1 VCSMAGTDN
10 TILLEQTYT
19 LQGGDFMRAGEIS
32 SSIKKTLKEIGIDSH
47 IIRRMAIASFEAE
60 INVVCYAERG
70 TFNLTITPDTLKV
83 VVQDV
88 GRGIADIEL
97 AMKEGY
103 STATEQIREMGFGAG
118 MGLPNIKK
126 NVDRLAIDSL
136 VGKGT
141 RLEMVINMKNLNQ
154 QDVN

>member
-1 VCSMAGTDN
+1 MSGSDN
-10 TILLEQTYT
+10 TILLEKTYA
-19 LQGGDFMRAGEIS
+19 LQGGDFMRAGEVS
-32 SSIKKTLKEIGIDSH
+32 SSIKKTLKEIGIDSQ

-60 INVVCYAERG
+60 INVVCYAEQG
-70 TFNLTITPDTLKV
+70 TFSLTITPDMLKV

-88 GRGIADIEL
+88 GQGIADIEL

-103 STATEQIREMGFGAG
+103 STATEAIREMGFGAG

-126 NVDRLAIDSL
+126 NVDRLAIDSM

-141 RLEMVINMKNLNQ
+141 RLEMVIEMNDLNKK
-154 QDVN
+154 DGN

>member
-1 VCSMAGTDN
+1 MSGSDN
-10 TILLEQTYT
+10 TILLEKTYA
-19 LQGGDFMRAGEIS
+19 LQGGDFMRAGEVS
-32 SSIKKTLKEIGIDSH
+32 SSIKKTLKEIGIDSQ

-60 INVVCYAERG
+60 INVVCYAEQG
-70 TFNLTITPDTLKV
+70 TFNLTITPDMLKV

-88 GRGIADIEL
+88 GQGIADIEL

-103 STATEQIREMGFGAG
+103 STATDAIREMGFGAG

-126 NVDRLAIDSL
+126 NVDRLAIDSM

-141 RLEMVINMKNLNQ
+141 RLEMVIEMNDLNKK
-154 QDVN
+154 DGN

>member
-1 VCSMAGTDN
+1 MSGSDN
-10 TILLEQTYT
+10 TILLEKTYA
-19 LQGGDFMRAGEIS
+19 LQGGDFMRAGEVS
-32 SSIKKTLKEIGIDSH
+32 SSIKKTLKEIGIDSQ

-60 INVVCYAERG
+60 INVVCYAEQG
-70 TFNLTITPDTLKV
+70 TFSLTITPDMLKV

-88 GRGIADIEL
+88 GQGIADIEL

-103 STATEQIREMGFGAG
+103 STATEAIREMGFGAG

-126 NVDRLAIDSL
+126 NVDRLAIDSM

-141 RLEMVINMKNLNQ
+141 RLEMVIEMKDLNKK
-154 QDVN
+154 DGN

>member
-1 VCSMAGTDN
+1 MAGADN
-10 TILLEQTYT
+10 TILLEKTYT
-19 LQGGDFMRAGEIS
+19 LQGGDFIRAGEIS
-32 SSIKKTLKEIGIDSH
+32 SSIKKILKEIGIDSQ

-88 GRGIADIEL
+88 GQGIADIEL

-141 RLEMVINMKNLNQ
+141 RLEMVIEMKNLKQ
-154 QDVN
+154 QDDN

>member
-1 VCSMAGTDN
+1 MCSMSGSDN
-10 TILLEQTYT
+10 TILLEKTYA
-19 LQGGDFMRAGEIS
+19 LQGGDFMRAGEVS
-32 SSIKKTLKEIGIDSH
+32 SSIKKTLKEIGIDSQ

-60 INVVCYAERG
+60 INVVCYAEQG
-70 TFNLTITPDTLKV
+70 TFNLTITPDMLKV

-88 GRGIADIEL
+88 GQGIADIEL

-103 STATEQIREMGFGAG
+103 STATEAIREMGFGAG

-126 NVDRLAIDSL
+126 NVDRLAIDSM

-141 RLEMVINMKNLNQ
+141 RLEMVIEMKDLNKK
-154 QDVN
+154 DGN

>member
-1 VCSMAGTDN
+1 MAGADN
-10 TILLEQTYT
+10 TILLEKTYT
-19 LQGGDFMRAGEIS
+19 LQGGDFIRAGEIS
-32 SSIKKTLKEIGIDSH
+32 SSIKKILKEIGIDSQ

-141 RLEMVINMKNLNQ
+141 RLEMVIDMKNLNQ
-154 QDVN
+154 QDDNLNG

>member
-1 VCSMAGTDN
+1 MSGSDN
-10 TILLEQTYT
+10 TILLEKTYA
-19 LQGGDFMRAGEIS
+19 LQGGDFMRAGEVS
-32 SSIKKTLKEIGIDSH
+32 SSIKKTLKEIGIDSQ

-60 INVVCYAERG
+60 INVVCYAEQG
-70 TFNLTITPDTLKV
+70 TFNLTITPDMLKV

-88 GRGIADIEL
+88 GQGIADIEL

-103 STATEQIREMGFGAG
+103 STATEAIREMGFGAG

-126 NVDRLAIDSL
+126 NVDRLVIDSM

-141 RLEMVINMKNLNQ
+141 RLEMVIKMKDLNKK
-154 QDVN
+154 DGN

>member
-1 VCSMAGTDN
+1 MAGADQ
-10 TILLEQTYT
+10 TILLEKNYT
-19 LQGGDFMRAGEIS
+19 LQGGDFIRAGEIS
-32 SSIKKTLKEIGIDSH
+32 SSIKKILKEIGIDSQ

-70 TFNLTITPDTLKV
+70 TFYLTITPDALKV

-97 AMKEGY
+97 AMKEGF
-103 STATEQIREMGFGAG
+103 STATEEIREMGFGAG

-126 NVDRLAIDSL
+126 NVDRLAIDSV

-141 RLEMVINMKNLNQ
+141 RLEMVIEMKNLNKK
-154 QDVN
+154 DGN

>member
-1 VCSMAGTDN
+1 MAGADS
-10 TILLEQTYT
+10 TILLEKTYT
-19 LQGGDFMRAGEIS
+19 LQGGDFIRAGEIS
-32 SSIKKTLKEIGIDSH
+32 SSIKKILKEIGIDSQ

-60 INVVCYAERG
+60 INVVCYAEQG
-70 TFNLTITPDTLKV
+70 TFNLTITPDTLQV
-83 VVQDV
+83 VVEDV

-126 NVDRLAIDSL
+126 NVDRLVIDSK

-141 RLEMVINMKNLNQ
+141 RLEMVIDMKNLNQ
-154 QDVN
+154 QDDNLNG

>member
-1 VCSMAGTDN
+1 MCSMSGSDN
-10 TILLEQTYT
+10 TILLEKTYA
-19 LQGGDFMRAGEIS
+19 LQGGDFMRAGEVS
-32 SSIKKTLKEIGIDSH
+32 SSIKKTLKEIGIDSQ

-60 INVVCYAERG
+60 INVVCYAEQG
-70 TFNLTITPDTLKV
+70 TFSLTITPDMLKV

-88 GRGIADIEL
+88 GQGIADIEL

-103 STATEQIREMGFGAG
+103 STATEAIREMGFGAG

-126 NVDRLAIDSL
+126 NVDRLAIDSM

-141 RLEMVINMKNLNQ
+141 RLEMVIEMKDLNK
-154 QDVN
+154 QDGN

>member
-1 VCSMAGTDN
+1 MAGTDN

>member
-1 VCSMAGTDN
+1 MAGADN
-10 TILLEQTYT
+10 TILLEKTYT
-19 LQGGDFMRAGEIS
+19 LQGGDFIRAGEIS
-32 SSIKKTLKEIGIDSH
+32 SSIKKILKEIGIDSQ

-141 RLEMVINMKNLNQ
+141 RIEMVIDMKNLNQ
-154 QDVN
+154 QDDNLNG

>member
-1 VCSMAGTDN
+1 MAGADN
-10 TILLEQTYT
+10 TILLEKTYT
-19 LQGGDFMRAGEIS
+19 LQGGDFIRAGEIS
-32 SSIKKTLKEIGIDSH
+32 SSIKKILKEIGIDSQ

-141 RLEMVINMKNLNQ
+141 RLEMVIDMKNLNQ
-154 QDVN
+154 QDDN

>member
-1 VCSMAGTDN
+1 MAGADN
-10 TILLEQTYT
+10 TILLEKTYT
-19 LQGGDFMRAGEIS
+19 LQGGDFIRAGEIS
-32 SSIKKTLKEIGIDSH
+32 SSIKKILKEIGIDSQ

-88 GRGIADIEL
+88 GQGIADIEL

-136 VGKGT
+136 IGKGT
-141 RLEMVINMKNLNQ
+141 RLEMVIDMKNLNQ
-154 QDVN
+154 QDDN

>member
-1 VCSMAGTDN
+1 MAGADS
-10 TILLEQTYT
+10 TILLEKTYT
-19 LQGGDFMRAGEIS
+19 LQGGDFIRAGEIS
-32 SSIKKTLKEIGIDSH
+32 SSIKKILKEIGIDSQ

-88 GRGIADIEL
+88 GQGIADIEL

-141 RLEMVINMKNLNQ
+141 RLEMVIDMKNLNQ
-154 QDVN
+154 QDDN

>member
-1 VCSMAGTDN
+1 MSDLDN
-10 TILLEQTYT
+10 TILLEKTYA
-19 LQGGDFMRAGEIS
+19 LQGGDFMRAGEVS
-32 SSIKKTLKEIGIDSH
+32 SSIKKTLKEIGIDSQ

-60 INVVCYAERG
+60 INVVCYAEQG
-70 TFNLTITPDTLKV
+70 TFSLTITPDMLKV

-88 GRGIADIEL
+88 GQGIADIEL

-103 STATEQIREMGFGAG
+103 STATEAIREMGFGAG

-126 NVDRLAIDSL
+126 NVDRLAIDSM

-141 RLEMVINMKNLNQ
+141 RLEMVIEMKDLNKK
-154 QDVN
+154 DGN

>member
-1 VCSMAGTDN
+1 MAGADT
-10 TILLEQTYT
+10 TILLEKTYT
-19 LQGGDFMRAGEIS
+19 LQGGDFIRAGEIS
-32 SSIKKTLKEIGIDSH
+32 SSIKKILKEIGIDSQ

-141 RLEMVINMKNLNQ
+141 RLEMVIDMKNLNQ
-154 QDVN
+154 QDDN

>member
-1 VCSMAGTDN
+1 MAGADN
-10 TILLEQTYT
+10 TILLEKTYT
-19 LQGGDFMRAGEIS
+19 LQGGDFIRAGEIS
-32 SSIKKTLKEIGIDSH
+32 SSIKKILKEIGIDSQ

-60 INVVCYAERG
+60 INVVCYAKQG
-70 TFNLTITPDTLKV
+70 TFNLIITPDTLKV

-141 RLEMVINMKNLNQ
+141 RLEMVIDMKNLNQ
-154 QDVN
+154 QDDN

>member
-1 VCSMAGTDN
+1 MAGADT
-10 TILLEQTYT
+10 TILLEKTYT
-19 LQGGDFMRAGEIS
+19 LQGGDFIRAGEIS
-32 SSIKKTLKEIGIDSH
+32 SSIKKILKEIGIDSQ

-141 RLEMVINMKNLNQ
+141 RLEMVIDMKNLNQ
-154 QDVN
+154 QDDNLNG

>member
-1 VCSMAGTDN
+1 VCSMSGSDN
-10 TILLEQTYT
+10 TILLEKTYA
-19 LQGGDFMRAGEIS
+19 LQGGDFMRAGEVS
-32 SSIKKTLKEIGIDSH
+32 SSIKKTLKEIGIDSQ

-60 INVVCYAERG
+60 INVVCYAEQG
-70 TFNLTITPDTLKV
+70 TFSLTITPDMLKV

-88 GRGIADIEL
+88 GQGIADIEL

-103 STATEQIREMGFGAG
+103 STATEAIREMGFGAG

-126 NVDRLAIDSL
+126 NVDRLAIDSM

-141 RLEMVINMKNLNQ
+141 RLEMVIEIKDLNKK
-154 QDVN
+154 DGN

>member
-1 VCSMAGTDN
+1 MAGADS
-10 TILLEQTYT
+10 TILLEKTYT
-19 LQGGDFMRAGEIS
+19 LQGGDFIRAGEIS
-32 SSIKKTLKEIGIDSH
+32 SSIKKILKEIGIDSQ

-88 GRGIADIEL
+88 GQGIADIEL

-141 RLEMVINMKNLNQ
+141 RIEMVIDMKNLNQ
-154 QDVN
+154 QDDNLNG

>member
-1 VCSMAGTDN
+1 MAGADN
-10 TILLEQTYT
+10 TILLEKTYT
-19 LQGGDFMRAGEIS
+19 LQGGDFIRAGEIS
-32 SSIKKTLKEIGIDSH
+32 SSIKKILKEIGIDSQ

-83 VVQDV
+83 VVKDV
-88 GRGIADIEL
+88 GQGIADIEL

-141 RLEMVINMKNLNQ
+141 RLEMVIEMKNLKQ
-154 QDVN
+154 QDDN

>member
-1 VCSMAGTDN
+1 MAGADN
-10 TILLEQTYT
+10 TILLEKTYT
-19 LQGGDFMRAGEIS
+19 LQGGDFIRAGEIS
-32 SSIKKTLKEIGIDSH
+32 SSIKKILKEIGIDSQ

-60 INVVCYAERG
+60 INVVCYAEKG

-103 STATEQIREMGFGAG
+103 STATEQIREMGFGDG

-126 NVDRLAIDSL
+126 NVDRLVIDSK

-141 RLEMVINMKNLNQ
+141 RLEMVIDMKNLNQ
-154 QDVN
+154 QDDNLNG

>member
-1 VCSMAGTDN
+1 MSDVDN
-10 TILLEQTYT
+10 TILLEKTYT

-60 INVVCYAERG
+60 INVVCYAESG
-70 TFNLTITPDTLKV
+70 TFNLTITPETLSV
-83 VVQDV
+83 VVEDV
-88 GRGIADIEL
+88 GQGIADIEL

-126 NVDRLAIDSL
+126 NVDRFAIDST
-136 VGKGT
+136 VGQGT
-141 RLEMVINMKNLNQ
+141 RLEMVIAMKDLNK
-154 QDVN
+154 QDGN

>member
-1 VCSMAGTDN
+1 MAGADS
-10 TILLEQTYT
+10 TILLEKTYT
-19 LQGGDFMRAGEIS
+19 LQGGDFIRAGEIS
-32 SSIKKTLKEIGIDSH
+32 SSIKKILKEIGIDSQ

-103 STATEQIREMGFGAG
+103 PTATEQIREMGFGAG

-126 NVDRLAIDSL
+126 NVDRLVIDSK

-141 RLEMVINMKNLNQ
+141 RLEMVIDMKNLNQ
-154 QDVN
+154 QDDNLNG

>member
-1 VCSMAGTDN
+1 MAGADN
-10 TILLEQTYT
+10 TILLEKTYT
-19 LQGGDFMRAGEIS
+19 LQGGDFIRAGEIS
-32 SSIKKTLKEIGIDSH
+32 SSIKKILKEIGIDSQ

-60 INVVCYAERG
+60 INVVCYAEKG

-141 RLEMVINMKNLNQ
+141 RLEMVIDMKNLNQ
-154 QDVN
+154 QDDNLNG

>member
-1 VCSMAGTDN
+1 MSSADN
-10 TILLEQTYT
+10 TILLEKTYT
-19 LQGGDFMRAGEIS
+19 LQGGDFMRAGEVS
-32 SSIKKTLKEIGIDSH
+32 SSIKKTLKEIGIDSQ

-70 TFNLTITPDTLKV
+70 TFNLTITPDMLKV

-103 STATEQIREMGFGAG
+103 STATERFARWDLAPGWGF
-118 MGLPNIKK
+118 
-126 NVDRLAIDSL
+126 R
-136 VGKGT
+136 T
-141 RLEMVINMKNLNQ
+141 
-154 QDVN
+154 